1 MFVATSHLELHPSNS
16 SFAMSSAAH
25 QLIAAAKNAFS
36 EAADQVEHIL
46 GQALQLQPEDPK
58 HLSIAMDMAKLMHEV
73 FSMHAERVTIL
84 SPVVLS
90 TGAELMNHMDEDRT
104 ALVTAPI
111 WASIVADDP
120 RIRGH
125 PLFPATAGYRKQQP
139 LLPSPPRAG
148 PSQPKGVPRAD
159 DAKERGQG
167 IEHGKCS
174 RATDARSQSQ
184 PAQSKCQWQKSKAI
198 ITSDDDLE
206 LDEVV
211 PTVPVCKERAVNI
224 IYKPGQLTKVV
235 TEQKTRRSLRHSVVA
250 SDDDMDAD
258 AATNTGPPP
267 KMGVPYVE
275 LPPVPTTSS
284 SPQLKEDDFADTTAP
299 SWAPRCGQ
307 CVAWDLICC
316 QAFHKDHGG
325 KLKCGGK
332 GSEVPTVKGKSVTSR
347 RTQNIAT
354 QHVEPSVLDTTTTAQ
369 NEDEVPT
376 RPSTSIPP
384 PTSASTDRDSVL
396 ALQAEVATLCTAVA
410 ALEDQVVASDKR
422 CKDANTRLAEQEA
435 RSALLAERFD
445 ELLRKLLPAATSA
458 TTECG
463 AEATGELAAGELAA
477 GELAAGELAAG
488 ELAAGKSLASDS
500 TTEASS
506 ASADPAGEATGQSAA
521 VPLTHTAKSS
531 HESAAGPA
539 NLVDDSPCSLAALAA
554 E

>member
-1 MFVATSHLELHPSNS
+1 
-16 SFAMSSAAH
+16 MSSTAH
-25 QLIAAAKNAFS
+25 QLIATANNAFS

-73 FSMHAERVTIL
+73 FSTHTERVTIL
-84 SPVVLS
+84 SPLVLS
-90 TGAELMNHMDEDRT
+90 AGAELMNHMDKDRT

-125 PLFPATAGYRKQQP
+125 PLFPATAGYQKQQ
-139 LLPSPPRAG
+139 LLPPSPLRAG
-148 PSQPKGVPRAD
+148 PSQPKGVPRTD
-159 DAKERGQG
+159 DAEERGRG
-167 IEHGKCS
+167 IEHGKRS
-174 RATDARSQSQ
+174 RATNARSQSR
-184 PAQSKCQWQKSKAI
+184 PAQSKRQWQKSKAI

-211 PTVPVCKERAVNI
+211 PMVPVCKECAVNM

-235 TEQKTRRSLRHSVVA
+235 TKQKTRRSLLHSVVA
-250 SDDDMDAD
+250 SNDDMDAD

-267 KMGVPYVE
+267 KMGVLYVE
-275 LPPVPTTSS
+275 LPPAPTTSS
-284 SPQLKEDDFADTTAP
+284 GPQLKEDDFADTMAP

-307 CVAWDLICC
+307 CVARDLICH
-316 QAFHKDHGG
+316 QAFHKDHGS
-325 KLKCGGK
+325 KLKVCAFCSRLKIRCGGK
-332 GSEVPTVKGKSVTSR
+332 GSEVPTVKGKSATSR
-347 RTQNIAT
+347 WTHSQSRRRRSPPAQNIAT
-354 QHVEPSVLDTTTTAQ
+354 QHVEPSVPDTTTTAQ
-369 NEDEVPT
+369 DEDEVPT
-376 RPSTSIPP
+376 CPSTSIPP

-396 ALQAEVATLCTAVA
+396 ALQAEVATLRTAVA
-410 ALEDQVVASDKR
+410 ALEDQVVAGDKW
-422 CKDANTRLAEQEA
+422 CEDANTRLAEQEA
-435 RSALLAERFD
+435 RSALLAEKFD

-463 AEATGELAAGELAA
+463 TEATGELAAGELAA
-477 GELAAGELAAG
+477 GE
-488 ELAAGKSLASDS
+488 SLASDS

-521 VPLTHTAKSS
+521 VPLTHTAESS

-539 NLVDDSPCSLAALAA
+539 NLVDDLPCSSAALAA

>member
-1 MFVATSHLELHPSNS
+1 
-16 SFAMSSAAH
+16 MSSAAH
-25 QLIAAAKNAFS
+25 QLIAAANNAFS

-73 FSMHAERVTIL
+73 FSTHTGRVTIL
-84 SPVVLS
+84 SPLVLS
-90 TGAELMNHMDEDRT
+90 AGAELMNHMDEDRT
-104 ALVTAPI
+104 TLVTAPV
-111 WASIVADDP
+111 WASIIADDP
-120 RIRGH
+120 CIRGH
-125 PLFPATAGYRKQQP
+125 PLFPATAGYRKQPPPP
-139 LLPSPPRAG
+139 LPRAG

-159 DAKERGQG
+159 DAE
-167 IEHGKCS
+167 E
-174 RATDARSQSQ
+174 SQSR

-211 PTVPVCKERAVNI
+211 PMVPVRKECAVNM

-235 TEQKTRRSLRHSVVA
+235 TEQKTRHSLRHSVVT

-258 AATNTGPPP
+258 AATNTGPPG

-275 LPPVPTTSS
+275 LPPAPTTSS
-284 SPQLKEDDFADTTAP
+284 GPQLKEDDFADTTAP
-299 SWAPRCGQ
+299 SWAPRCSQ
-307 CVAWDLICC
+307 CVAWDLICR
-316 QAFHKDHGG
+316 QAFNKDHGG
-325 KLKCGGK
+325 KLRVCAFCSRLKIRCSGK
-332 GSEVPTVKGKSVTSR
+332 GSEVPTVKGKSATSR
-347 RTQNIAT
+347 RTCSQSRRWRSPPAQNIAT
-354 QHVEPSVLDTTTTAQ
+354 QHVEPSVPDTTTTAQ

-384 PTSASTDRDSVL
+384 PTSASTERDSML
-396 ALQAEVATLCTAVA
+396 ALQAEVATLRTAVA
-410 ALEDQVVASDKR
+410 ALEDQVVASDKQ
-422 CKDANTRLAEQEA
+422 CEDANTRLAEQEV

-463 AEATGELAAGELAA
+463 AEATGELAAGEL
-477 GELAAGELAAG
+477 
-488 ELAAGKSLASDS
+488 LASDS

-506 ASADPAGEATGQSAA
+506 ASADPAGKATGQSAA
-521 VPLTHTAKSS
+521 VPLTHTAESS

-539 NLVDDSPCSLAALAA
+539 NLVDDSPCSSAALAA

>member
-1 MFVATSHLELHPSNS
+1 
-16 SFAMSSAAH
+16 MSSAAH
-25 QLIAAAKNAFS
+25 QLIAAANNAFS

-73 FSMHAERVTIL
+73 FSTHTERVTIL
-84 SPVVLS
+84 SPLVLS
-90 TGAELMNHMDEDRT
+90 AGAELMNHMDEDRT
-104 ALVTAPI
+104 TLVTAPV
-111 WASIVADDP
+111 WASIIADDP

-125 PLFPATAGYRKQQP
+125 PLFPATAGYRKQP
-139 LLPSPPRAG
+139 PPPPPRAG

-159 DAKERGQG
+159 DAE
-167 IEHGKCS
+167 E
-174 RATDARSQSQ
+174 SQSRL
-184 PAQSKCQWQKSKAI
+184 AQSKCQWQKSKAI

-211 PTVPVCKERAVNI
+211 PTVPVRKECAVNM

-235 TEQKTRRSLRHSVVA
+235 TEQKTHHSLRHSVVT

-258 AATNTGPPP
+258 AATNTGPPG

-275 LPPVPTTSS
+275 LPPAPTTSS
-284 SPQLKEDDFADTTAP
+284 GPQLKEDDFADTTAP
-299 SWAPRCGQ
+299 SWAPRCSQ
-307 CVAWDLICC
+307 CVAWDLICR
-316 QAFHKDHGG
+316 QSIQQGPWRQVE
-325 KLKCGGK
+325 
-332 GSEVPTVKGKSVTSR
+332 GSEVPTVKGKSATSR
-347 RTQNIAT
+347 RTRSQSRRRRLPPAL
-354 QHVEPSVLDTTTTAQ
+354 PDTTTTAQ

-384 PTSASTDRDSVL
+384 PTSASTERDSVL
-396 ALQAEVATLCTAVA
+396 ALQAEVATLRTAVA
-410 ALEDQVVASDKR
+410 ALEDQVVASDKQ
-422 CKDANTRLAEQEA
+422 CEDANTRLAEQEA

-477 GELAAGELAAG
+477 GE
-488 ELAAGKSLASDS
+488 SLASDS

-506 ASADPAGEATGQSAA
+506 ASADPAGKATGQSAA
-521 VPLTHTAKSS
+521 VPLTHTAESS